1 MLAARAA
8 AAVGARETVSDTDLC
23 QGEGVPNP
31 RQSLHRVRSGVDT
44 DSLAITSVWRGSAA
58 RRVELDAAV
67 PCLTLACLLAAT
79 VGVRRL
85 RA

>member
-1 MLAARAA
+1 MLAARGGSGGCAK
-8 AAVGARETVSDTDLC
+8 RC
-23 QGEGVPNP
+23 QTPISVKGKACRIRAN
-31 RQSLHRVRSGVDT
+31 RSTVRSGVDT

-67 PCLTLACLLAAT
+67 PCLTLACLLAAA
-79 VGVRRL
+79 VGAWRL

>member
-1 MLAARAA
+1 MLAARGGSGGCAQ
-8 AAVGARETVSDTDLC
+8 TVSDTDLC

-67 PCLTLACLLAAT
+67 PCLTLACLLAAA
-79 VGVRRL
+79 VGAWRL